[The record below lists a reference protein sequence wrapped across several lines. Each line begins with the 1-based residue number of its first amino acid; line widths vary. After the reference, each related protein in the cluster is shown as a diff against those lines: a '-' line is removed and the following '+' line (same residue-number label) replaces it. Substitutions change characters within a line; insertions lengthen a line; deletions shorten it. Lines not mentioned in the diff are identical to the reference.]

1 LITVLRLGHR
11 IQRDKRITTH
21 VCLVARMFGADEIII
36 DTKDEHI
43 EQNIRSVIDRF
54 GGSFSIRSGVKARRF
69 VKDFKGT
76 IVHLT
81 MYSETLEN
89 AMNEIDQKNDLLI
102 IVGAEKVPAEYYELA
117 TINVSVGNQPHSEV
131 AALALFLD
139 RFTSGS
145 WMKKDFNGPV
155 RIQPSKK
162 GKNVQINEDI
172 KEEGL

>member
-1 LITVLRLGHR
+1 
-11 IQRDKRITTH
+11 
-21 VCLVARMFGADEIII
+21 MFGADEIII

-43 EQNIRSVIDRF
+43 EQNIRSVIKRF
-54 GGSFSIRSGVKARRF
+54 GGNFSVKSGVNARRF
-69 VKDFKGT
+69 VKNFKGT

-81 MYSETLEN
+81 MYGETLDN
-89 AMNEIDQKNDLLI
+89 AIKELDCKNDLLI

-139 RFTSGS
+139 RYTKGS
-145 WMKKDFNGPV
+145 WMQKDFHGPV

-172 KEEGL
+172 TDEGL